1 MELLF
6 LSLQKQLADNMPE
19 IALIDEDYGQLTL
32 NSEEDTYPVTF
43 PCILIGIRGAQDW
56 KNLAGKSQKGDVTV
70 DIKLAIDC
78 YDDTHHIPGMDAN
91 TKALFNSKAVKR
103 MQLAKKVHLL
113 LQNFAGKIL
122 LDESGETLDK
132 YFMPL
137 KRSSNVFYNM
147 PHGIKVYEQSYT
159 VTVMDILI

>member
-1 MELLF
+1 MEILF

-19 IALIDEDYGQLTL
+19 IALIDEDYGQLNL
-32 NSEEDTYPVTF
+32 DSGEDTYPVVF
-43 PCILIGIRGAQDW
+43 PCILIGIRETQEW

-78 YDDTHHIPGMDAN
+78 YDDTHHIPGMD
-91 TKALFNSKAVKR
+91 TGVKALFNSKAAER
-103 MQLAKKVHLL
+103 MRLAKKVHLV

-122 LDESGETLDK
+122 SDESGELMDK

-137 KRSSNVFYNM
+137 KRSSSVFYNR

-159 VTVMDILI
+159 ATVMDII

>member
-56 KNLAGKSQKGDVTV
+56 KNLAGKSQKGDVT
-70 DIKLAIDC
+70 
-78 YDDTHHIPGMDAN
+78 
-91 TKALFNSKAVKR
+91 
-103 MQLAKKVHLL
+103 
-113 LQNFAGKIL
+113 
-122 LDESGETLDK
+122 
-132 YFMPL
+132 
-137 KRSSNVFYNM
+137 
-147 PHGIKVYEQSYT
+147 
-159 VTVMDILI
+159 